1 MIFLASDHAGFELKK
16 EIISFLKNS
25 KVKYKDMGPYTY
37 DSQDDYPDY
46 IIPAAQKVAENPN
59 IHKAIILGM
68 SGQGEAIAANKV
80 KGIRAIVYYGG
91 PKDILILSRVHNNAN
106 VLSIGARFLS
116 KKQVKEIIK
125 LWLKTDFPKEKRHL
139 RRINKISSYEL
150 AR

>member
-25 KVKYKDMGPYTY
+25 KIKYKDMGPYIY

-46 IIPAAQKVAENPN
+46 IIPAAQKVAKNPQK
-59 IHKAIILGM
+59 HKAIILGM

-91 PKDILILSRVHNNAN
+91 PKEILVLSRIHNNAN

-139 RRINKISSYEL
+139 RRINKISNYEL

>member
-1 MIFLASDHAGFELKK
+1 
-16 EIISFLKNS
+16 
-25 KVKYKDMGPYTY
+25 
-37 DSQDDYPDY
+37 
-46 IIPAAQKVAENPN
+46 
-59 IHKAIILGM
+59 M

-80 KGIRAIVYYGG
+80 KGVRAIVYYGG
-91 PKDILILSRVHNNAN
+91 PDDILVLSRVHNNAN

-139 RRINKISSYEL
+139 RRILKISSYEL